1 MSKDSTKTPWWQNP
15 NIQSAL
21 ITGFLGLVGTVITV
35 RATRPPTP
43 LPAPLP
49 APVNSFTVVDSNTHH
64 VPEANPSDAFAA
76 GSSQSLAQQP
86 IDLRLNFAEYQRL
99 LAKPGVTKAEE
110 ARHAGPLMGQTVIW
124 EGYFDKLT
132 MHTQPLEGSHFTIAL
147 VENQAK
153 VTQSMF
159 KTPALFRMPASE
171 LAAAQ
176 KLRRGQFIKVMGT
189 LQDFSLV
196 ASIITNGHI
205 LEPMSSKAAS
215 VANATTSSTR
225 Q

>member
-35 RATRPPTP
+35 RATRPP
-43 LPAPLP
+43 APVP
-49 APVNSFTVVDSNTHH
+49 APVPVAPSSFTVVDSNSQH
-64 VPEANPSDAFAA
+64 ASKKNPSDAFAA
-76 GSSQSLAQQP
+76 GSSQSVAQP
-86 IDLRLNFAEYQRL
+86 PVNLRLNFAEYQRL

-110 ARHAGPLMGQTVIW
+110 AKYADPLKGQTVIW

-147 VENQAK
+147 VESPAK

-171 LAAAQ
+171 LAAARRLRQ
-176 KLRRGQFIKVMGT
+176 GDSIKLMGR

-196 ASIITNGHI
+196 ASIVTNGHI
-205 LEPMSSKAAS
+205 LEPSS
-215 VANATTSSTR
+215 VASGTAATTR
-225 Q
+225 R